1 MIFRAGFF
9 IALLCITFAKAQL
22 GRTVEI
28 EPKNQAAVRVG
39 ESLRIRCRI
48 PAPLGHCRIEIP
60 NEGSL
65 VIGNTENYSNENV
78 KYLGTGLDKGDC
90 DILITRIKDSNDGI
104 FKCSLLPKDSG
115 YEAEGTTRIVIAKP
129 PRQPQLQLSP
139 SASGGRSYKRG
150 EKLEIY
156 CNAFGGKP
164 SANVSIYLGD
174 EKLSSEDRYSQ
185 FYGNSESD
193 QGMQNVTKSLEWTD
207 HGKEVKCIATH
218 IALDRPLESQM
229 ILDVN
234 FPPQPQVVKERFGYV
249 VGQQGVVNVTI
260 EANPQPYFTWIV
272 GSESIQA
279 GAADSTNRL
288 QTNTPIEAGK
298 GRWTAILTIDSVQKS
313 DTEKRYL
320 LNAKNMEGTETYE
333 IKISTSAEPPGV
345 DLDAGSII
353 GIVIGVV
360 ILILAIF
367 LVIFA
372 RATGRWCFAG
382 GRPSRNIGESDLADP
397 AASVNLLRFHKPKTD
412 DTNGRRSDTESA
424 GRYSRSEVDNSSS
437 GRRRRPK
444 ITFSQ
449 LFKRNKDKVSGAD
462 TDTVRTNVTVD
473 DEKHQTLEMTN
484 ETAKT
489 GKEGLVYAELDL
501 TQQQVP
507 QEGTRRVNDDKTEY
521 AEILYTKPETEETAA
536 TTPPPSSTK

>member
-9 IALLCITFAKAQL
+9 IALLGITIATAAQL
-22 GRTVEI
+22 GGKVEI

-39 ESLRIRCRI
+39 DSLRIRCRM
-48 PAPLGHCRIEIP
+48 PTQLTHCRIEIP

-65 VIGNTENYSNENV
+65 VIANTENYMSGDI

-90 DILITRIKDSNDGI
+90 DILISRIKESNDGL
-104 FKCSLLPKDSG
+104 FRCSLLPKGSS
-115 YEAEGTTRIVIAKP
+115 YESTGETKIVIARP

-139 SASGGRSYKRG
+139 SASGIRSYKRG
-150 EKLEIY
+150 EKLEIS
-156 CNAFGGKP
+156 CSALGGKP

-174 EKLSSEDRYSQ
+174 EKLSSEERSY
-185 FYGNSESD
+185 FGNSESD
-193 QGMQNVTKSLEWTD
+193 QGMQNVTRSLEWTD

-229 ILDVN
+229 TLDVT
-234 FPPQPQVVKERFGYV
+234 FPPQPQIVKERFGYV

-272 GSESIQA
+272 DSESIQA

-320 LNAKNMEGTETYE
+320 LNAKNNEGTETYE

-382 GRPSRNIGESDLADP
+382 GRTSRNIGESDLADP

-424 GRYSRSEVDNSSS
+424 GRYSRSEVDNSS

-484 ETAKT
+484 ESGKS

-507 QEGTRRVNDDKTEY
+507 QEGTIRVNDDKTEY
-521 AEILYTKPETEETAA
+521 AEILYTKPETEEV
-536 TTPPPSSTK
+536 TPTK